1 MQNLKFKNVDI
12 HLVTGCANQRFHFCT
27 NFFSIQSPK
36 CIRFFVTKG
45 FFVQCVEMAESDV
58 TKLLGRHGVVH
69 TPHSNHQSVPFCH
82 FSIFFPFD
90 WEIKP
95 IRNFQGRDF
104 AKVPRNSFQK
114 TKP

>member
-1 MQNLKFKNVDI
+1 MCQSTIPFL
-12 HLVTGCANQRFHFCT
+12 HE
-27 NFFSIQSPK
+27 FFSIQSPK